1 MREDQCRRAGL
12 VEQPALFGQQS
23 EGGAAADLQ
32 GAGGA
37 RGGDDGRWRVTH
49 VIAGQKEQDAV
60 GALQAGALQRV
71 AYRFG
76 GQFRRRVE
84 AADQAAGDFHAV
96 LPVNRQR
103 SATTQRAHSGLRALH
118 T

>member
-1 MREDQCRRAGL
+1 MT
-12 VEQPALFGQQS
+12 S
-23 EGGAAADLQ
+23 AAAPGWSSSQPCSVSSPKAVQPLTCRVPAARAAATM
-32 GAGGA
+32 AG
-37 RGGDDGRWRVTH
+37 WRVTH

-96 LPVNRQR
+96 LPLNPHR